1 MPTNKK
7 NNNKRNSIIFLGC
20 IIQVCIHNITQK
32 IQQQKLEQTKKTIER
47 EVNIYIYFISENVF
61 YMRNNKTVKWA
72 GKYMQRAS
80 YVLRTDEINKQ
91 MRFFWRNTKWAI
103 REQKQK
109 NKCSAD
115 GTNI

>member
-1 MPTNKK
+1 
-7 NNNKRNSIIFLGC
+7 
-20 IIQVCIHNITQK
+20 
-32 IQQQKLEQTKKTIER
+32 
-47 EVNIYIYFISENVF
+47 
-61 YMRNNKTVKWA
+61 
-72 GKYMQRAS
+72 MQRAS